1 MSGRT
6 ISVCALAILA
16 LAVSGHAQESV
27 AVDNDMP
34 ECPAFD
40 DLQRHY
46 DEVFGR
52 TAQEAAAKEQGGVA
66 VHFIYDASGSM
77 AARIGGTA
85 KIDIARSALADALA
99 KLDGTDALVGLRAY
113 GFDTTVEKTPE
124 ASCPNT
130 ALIGGFAA
138 RKGREL
144 AALAGGLPPYGYTPI
159 AKSLAEAGNDLAGV
173 DATDKMVVVIT
184 DGEETCDGDPVAAAQ
199 ALRSAGA
206 AVTTYVVGFDL
217 DADQR
222 AQMEAIAGAGGGAY
236 FDAGDASGLASALD
250 AALAVTYRKIERRVE
265 KCDNPAAG
273 GETLETAVPIEPGLY
288 TLGELLA
295 VKERRFYRVAAQSGD
310 LVRVRGMLQS
320 WRAAPGPNGE
330 AVELTSALGAFTLS
344 AFDEAGQRVGSRPAR
359 QRNVP
364 GSTAVLEYAET
375 NGDGF
380 VLAVGDDYEVVAPDT
395 VFAIDRLDVSDGAL
409 GRDSSADHPAA
420 LAIDSQATGHVGHD
434 DLADVWEVALPQQSG
449 SSEGW
454 LGSVAVALQ
463 PADGEHRMRA
473 RVAGVGSDGKEVN
486 LRPGDNGVFR
496 AEANGKPL
504 DRLLVT
510 VETQEPRLA
519 SRHSAYTLAVYRED

>member
-52 TAQEAAAKEQGGVA
+52 TAQEAAAREQGGVA

-77 AARIGGTA
+77 AARIGGAA

-130 ALIGGFAA
+130 ALIGGFAV

-159 AKSLAEAGNDLAGV
+159 AKSLAEAGNDL
-173 DATDKMVVVIT
+173 
-184 DGEETCDGDPVAAAQ
+184 
-199 ALRSAGA
+199 AGA

-236 FDAGDASGLASALD
+236 FDAADASGLASALD

-364 GSTAVLEYAET
+364 GSSAVLEYAET
-375 NGDGF
+375 SGDGF

-473 RVAGVGSDGKEVN
+473 RVAGVGSDGKVVN

-496 AEANGKPL
+496 TEANGKPL

-510 VETQEPRLA
+510 VETREPRLA